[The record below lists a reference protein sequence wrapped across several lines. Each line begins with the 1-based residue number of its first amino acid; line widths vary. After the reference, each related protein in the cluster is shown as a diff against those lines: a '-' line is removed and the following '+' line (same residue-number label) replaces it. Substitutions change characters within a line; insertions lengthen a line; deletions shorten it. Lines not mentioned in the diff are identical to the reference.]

1 MKTKIIPG
9 LLHPQLSSAEGHGP
23 ARDHWHRQSPG
34 KIWHSET
41 IPPLG
46 LSSYLMKTFK
56 IILLATLGAGAAVII
71 GWEFSVG
78 RSVVALVAPH
88 PAAIPPSKA
97 PVPAAA
103 HPAAA
108 PSAPAAADAKVD
120 EAGLA
125 LAASLDTLTSPQATF
140 SQKRAVLEQLRKGG
154 HLDEAIATLKQLA
167 AQSPND
173 AAIPT
178 ALGEAEIS
186 QIQNLYENGAG
197 PMSNDVAILGLQAD
211 QNFSAALALDPTNW
225 EAQFEKA
232 ASMAHWPPML
242 NKGPEVIQR
251 LTALVTQQEATT
263 VPQPEF
269 AQTYAVLGEQY
280 RSAGQPEQ
288 AVQVWQQGLGRFPLS
303 STLQHELAAPA
314 AP

>member
-1 MKTKIIPG
+1 MKSKPI
-9 LLHPQLSSAEGHGP
+9 LLSSPAAPEGHASG
-23 ARDHWHRQSPG
+23 RYLWHGQSPTNF
-34 KIWHSET
+34 WHPKPEQ
-41 IPPLG
+41 PLRFV
-46 LSSYLMKTFK
+46 SSLMKAFK
-56 IILLATLGAGAAVII
+56 IIALAALGVGATIVI
-71 GWEFSVG
+71 GWEFTVG
-78 RSVVALVAPH
+78 RRVVA
-88 PAAIPPSKA
+88 II
-97 PVPAAA
+97 
-103 HPAAA
+103 A
-108 PSAPAAADAKVD
+108 PSPAPLAKPQRPATGSRTSTPSEVSAVPTAHSSSVD

-125 LAASLDTLTSPQATF
+125 LAASLDTLTSPQSTF

-178 ALGEAEIS
+178 ALGEAEIG
-186 QIQNLYENGAG
+186 QIQTLYENGAG

-211 QNFSAALALDPTNW
+211 QNFTAALALDPTNW

-251 LTALVTQQEATT
+251 LSALVTQQEAAT
-263 VPQPEF
+263 VSQPEF
-269 AQTYAVLGEQY
+269 AQTYAVLAEQY
-280 RSAGQPEQ
+280 RTSGQPAQ
-288 AVQVWQQGLGRFPLS
+288 AVQILQQGLGHFPLS
-303 STLQHELAAPA
+303 STLQRALAAPA